1 MTVEN
6 STEIPSP
13 PILYGAHS
21 KPGKA
26 PGRFQNF
33 LGLLVGPMLRTP
45 GLEDG
50 CFFMNHIHGC
60 NWCCVADME
69 ISAIELTL
77 LL

>member
-50 CFFMNHIHGC
+50 YFFMNTFMGVTGVVWLI
-60 NWCCVADME
+60 WRLV
-69 ISAIELTL
+69 L
-77 LL
+77 LN